1 MGLPMLVLT
10 CAIIALLHQ
19 HVNGGLIKRIIRQK
33 RDTGVNVTLPE
44 ENQSVVFNHIY
55 NINVPMGSL
64 CSVDLDSA
72 NGDTDLKPQ
81 IEPSKTYQEHT
92 VNEGNQIVFTHRIN
106 IPRRA
111 CGCAAAPDIKDL
123 LSRLEELE
131 GLVSSLREQCSS
143 SAGCC
148 PSGQTAEGQ
157 VDTTPYCNGRGNYST
172 ELCGCICEPG
182 WKGPNC
188 SEPECLN
195 NCNNKGR
202 CVNGKCICDEGF
214 TGEDCSQ
221 LTCPNDCSDQGKCID
236 GVCLCFE
243 EYTGKDCS
251 EEICPGACSEH
262 GKCVDGR
269 CVCDEGFTGEDC
281 SEPLCLNNCN
291 NHGRCVEK
299 ECVCNEGYTGED
311 CGELICPNDCYDRG
325 RCVNGTCYCEEGFTG
340 EDCGKRTCPNNCNN
354 RGRCENGLCI
364 CNEGF
369 VGDDCSERR
378 CPKDCNKRGRCINGK
393 CLCNEGFAGAACGQV
408 KCPKDCN
415 NRGRCVNGQCVC
427 QEGFV
432 GEDCSELRCPNDCS
446 NRGRCING
454 QCECDEGFM
463 GEECSQ
469 LKCPNDCHNRGRCI
483 NGQCV
488 CNEGFIGEDCGE
500 LRCLSDC
507 NNRGHCLNGQCVCEE
522 GFTGEDC
529 GELRCPH
536 DCNGHGR
543 CISGQCVCDEGY
555 MGDDCAELRCPNDCN
570 NHGRCVDGRCV
581 CDEAFTGEN
590 CGELVCL
597 NNCNNRGRCINGQC
611 ECDHGYTAI
620 DCSQQRCPS
629 DCNNRG
635 RCVDGQCL
643 CDEGF
648 GGPDCSERTC
658 LNNCNDLGRCVDG
671 QCICDEG
678 YEGDDC
684 SSVSPPSDLTVTD
697 VTDKTV
703 NLEWKNENLVNEY
716 LITYVPTS
724 VGGLELQ
731 FSVPGNETSA
741 TIQELEPGV
750 EYFIRVFAILKNKK
764 SIPISARVAT
774 YLPTPEGLTFKSIK
788 ETSVQVEWDPLNISF
803 DGWEL
808 IFRNTKK
815 EDNGDITNS
824 LKRPQTSYMQP
835 GLAPG
840 QEYNVSL
847 HIVKNKTRGPG
858 LFRVITT
865 KLDAPSQ
872 IEARDV
878 TDTTALITWFKPL
891 AEIDDMELSYG
902 PKDVPGDRTTIDLS
916 EDESQYSIG
925 NLKPHTEYEVTLIS
939 RRGNMVSD
947 PAKETFVTDLDA
959 PKNLKRLSQTD
970 NSITLEW
977 KNSHASIDNYRI
989 KFAPISGGDHAE
1001 ITVPRSNQATTKVTL
1016 TGLRPGTEYGIG
1028 VTAVK
1033 QDRES
1038 LPTTINA
1045 ATDLDNPKDLEVN
1058 DRTETTLSLRWKRPL
1073 AKFDRYRLIYII
1085 PSGRKNEIEI
1095 PADSTSYI
1103 LRELEAGTE
1112 YTISLIAEKGRHK
1125 GKPTVVKESTATPSL
1140 DLKWEA
1146 TPGPDEYSGSW
1157 SSEASGMGED
1167 SLRDV
1172 VVSNM
1177 TAHGFSLSWKVD
1189 LGVYTSF
1196 VVEYKKV
1203 DLAAGPLAEVFI
1215 PGNSLGTVIDGLQA
1229 NTSYK
1234 IKVYGMTGG
1243 QRSHPLE
1250 AVATTAHL
1258 VTTSGESASETTFNP
1273 TSPAP
1278 TEISD
1283 LANPTTDFLTLFS
1296 VPTDFSILEAS
1307 AQIHNLKITD
1317 RTFNSFT
1324 LSWAVQDA
1332 LFDKFLITLKS
1343 LPSLNKTQEI
1353 LVPGNLRETEFTNLI
1368 AGTQYLINLRGS
1380 TQGQLSRSLDAIA
1393 ATEEEPELG
1402 KLTVSKVSWDGFQL
1416 NWTAADGAY
1425 ENFVIQVW
1433 ESSNPEEARNLTV
1446 PGTLHFVNVTGLKAH
1461 MPYTVIL
1468 YGVIRGYKTK
1478 PLSVNTT
1485 TATVPEVGELT
1496 VSSITPES
1504 FNLSWTA
1511 PEEAFTTFTIEIIDS
1526 SRLQEPMEYNI
1537 SGNLRTAHIS
1547 GLSPKT
1553 DFIVYLYGSTRGF
1566 RTKAIS
1572 AAATTEEP
1580 LLSKLTVSNATSD
1593 SVSLTW
1599 EAQDDAF
1606 DRFVLEVR
1614 NSDLPLDSLVHTAPG
1629 DSRSFVITNLR
1640 AATNY
1645 TVQLR
1650 GLVDGQGAQTLTAL
1664 VTTESKPQLGT
1675 LTLTNVTPDSFNLSW
1690 TTQDG
1695 PFAKFVINVR
1705 DSYSAHE
1712 PQELTV
1718 PGGARSA
1725 HISGLV
1731 DYTGYDINIQGTTHA
1746 GVGTEPLTAFVM
1758 TESMPS
1764 LENLTVSNINPYGFM
1779 VSWMASENAFDNFLV
1794 IVVDSGK
1801 LLDPQEFLLT
1811 GDQRH
1816 LELKGLITGIG
1827 YEVMLYGF
1835 AKGRQTKPLNTVAI
1849 TEAEPEVDNLL
1860 VSDATPDGF
1869 RLSWTA
1875 DDGVFDSFV
1884 LKIRDTDRQ
1893 SDPRELIV
1901 PGHERTQDIS
1911 GLKEGT
1917 KYDIEL
1923 YGVISGRRSQPIN
1936 AVATTAV
1943 GSPKAIT
1950 FSDVTE
1956 NSAMVSWTPPRT
1968 RVESFRISYVP
1979 VTGGTPNVMT
1989 VDGTKTRTRLVKLIP
2004 GVSYT
2009 VSIISVKG
2017 FEESEPI
2024 SGTLTTALDTPSG
2037 LVAVNITDSEAL
2049 AIWQPAIAT
2058 VDNYIISYI
2067 AEDEPEVTQMVSG
2080 NTVEYDLNGLLPAT
2094 EYTLRLYAIKGPQKS
2109 ETVFTK
2115 FTTGLDAPRDLS
2127 AIEVQSETAVL
2138 SWKPPRGSLTGYLL
2152 IYESVDGKVKE
2163 VILDPEAT
2171 FYSLSELS
2179 PSTQYTVKLQA
2190 LNRDLKSKIIQTV
2203 FTTIGALY
2211 PYPRDCSQAL
2221 LNGESAS
2228 GLYTIYM
2235 NGDKSQPLEVYCD
2248 MTADGGGWIVFLRRH
2263 NGKENFYR
2271 NWRTYAAGFGDPK
2284 DEFWI
2289 GLENL
2294 HKITSQGQYELRVDL
2309 QDKGETAYAIYD
2321 RFSVG
2326 DSKSR
2331 YRLKVDGYSGTAG
2344 DSMTYHNGRS
2354 FSTFDK
2360 DNDAAITNCALSYK
2374 GAFWYKNC
2382 HRANLMGRYGDNSHS
2397 QGVNWFHWKGHEY
2410 SIQFAEMKLRP
2421 SSFRNL
2427 EGRRKRA

>member
-1 MGLPMLVLT
+1 MGLPMQVLT
-10 CAIIALLHQ
+10 CAIIALLYQ

-33 RDTGVNVTLPE
+33 RETGLNVTLPE
-44 ENQSVVFNHIY
+44 DNQSVVFNHVY

-72 NGDTDLKPQ
+72 NEDTDLKSQ
-81 IEPSKTYQEHT
+81 VEPSKTYQEHT

-148 PSGQTAEGQ
+148 PSSLTAEGQ
-157 VDTTPYCNGRGNYST
+157 VDTTPYCSGRGNYSG
-172 ELCGCICEPG
+172 EHCGCICEPG

-221 LTCPNDCSDQGKCID
+221 LTCPNDCSDQGKCIN

-243 EYTGKDCS
+243 EYTGEDCS
-251 EEICPGACSEH
+251 EERCPVACSEH
-262 GKCVDGR
+262 GKCVNGQ

-291 NHGRCVEK
+291 NRGRCVEK

-340 EDCGKRTCPNNCNN
+340 EDCGELTCPNNCNN
-354 RGRCENGLCI
+354 NGRCNNGLCI

-378 CPKDCNKRGRCINGK
+378 CPKDCNKRGRCVNGK
-393 CLCNEGFAGAACGQV
+393 CVCNEGFAGAVCGQV

-415 NRGRCVNGQCVC
+415 KQGRCVNGQCVC
-427 QEGFV
+427 QEGFM
-432 GEDCSELRCPNDCS
+432 GEDCSELRCPGDCS
-446 NRGRCING
+446 NRGRCVNG
-454 QCECDEGFM
+454 RCECDEGFM
-463 GEECSQ
+463 GEDCSQ
-469 LKCPNDCHNRGRCI
+469 LKCPNDCHNRGRCV
-483 NGQCV
+483 NRQCV

-500 LRCLSDC
+500 LRCLNDC
-507 NNRGHCLNGQCVCEE
+507 NNRGRCVNGQCVCEE
-522 GFTGEDC
+522 GFVGEDC
-529 GELRCPH
+529 GELRCPNN
-536 DCNGHGR
+536 CNEHGR
-543 CISGQCVCDEGY
+543 CINGQCVCDEGY
-555 MGDDCAELRCPNDCN
+555 MGEDCAELRCPNDCN
-570 NHGRCVDGRCV
+570 NRGLCV
-581 CDEAFTGEN
+581 
-590 CGELVCL
+590 
-597 NNCNNRGRCINGQC
+597 NGLC
-611 ECDHGYTAI
+611 ECDNGFTEM

-629 DCNNRG
+629 DCNNQG
-635 RCVDGQCL
+635 RCINGQCL
-643 CDEGF
+643 CEEGF
-648 GGPDCSERTC
+648 GGVDCSEQSC
-658 LNNCNDLGRCVDG
+658 PNNCNDMGRCVDG
-671 QCICDEG
+671 QCICDDG
-678 YEGDDC
+678 YEGGDC
-684 SSVSPPSDLTVTD
+684 SNVSPPSDLTVTD

-731 FSVPGNETSA
+731 FRVPGNETSA
-741 TIQELEPGV
+741 TIRELEPGV

-774 YLPTPEGLTFKSIK
+774 YLPAPEGLKFKSIK

-808 IFRNTKK
+808 VFRNMKK

-824 LKRPQTSYMQP
+824 LKRPDTSYMQP

-840 QEYNVSL
+840 QQYNVSL
-847 HIVKNKTRGPG
+847 HVVKNKTRGPG
-858 LFRVITT
+858 LFRVFTT
-865 KLDAPSQ
+865 KLDGPSQ

-891 AEIDDMELSYG
+891 AEIDDMELTYG

-939 RRGNMVSD
+939 RRGDMASD
-947 PAKETFVTDLDA
+947 PVKEIFVTDLDA
-959 PKNLKRLSQTD
+959 PKNLKRVSQTD

-977 KNSHASIDNYRI
+977 KNSQASIDNYRI

-1001 ITVPRSNQATTKVTL
+1001 ITVPRSNQATTKATL

-1038 LPTTINA
+1038 TPATINA
-1045 ATDLDNPKDLEVN
+1045 ATDLDNPKDLAVSDN
-1058 DRTETTLSLRWKRPL
+1058 TETTLSLRWRRPL
-1073 AKFDRYRLIYII
+1073 AKFDRYRLTYMI

-1103 LRELEAGTE
+1103 LRELDAGTE
-1112 YTISLIAEKGRHK
+1112 YTITLVAEKGRHK
-1125 GKPTVVKESTATPSL
+1125 SKPAMVKES
-1140 DLKWEA
+1140 
-1146 TPGPDEYSGSW
+1146 
-1157 SSEASGMGED
+1157 
-1167 SLRDV
+1167 
-1172 VVSNM
+1172 
-1177 TAHGFSLSWKVD
+1177 
-1189 LGVYTSF
+1189 
-1196 VVEYKKV
+1196 
-1203 DLAAGPLAEVFI
+1203 
-1215 PGNSLGTVIDGLQA
+1215 
-1229 NTSYK
+1229 
-1234 IKVYGMTGG
+1234 
-1243 QRSHPLE
+1243 
-1250 AVATTAHL
+1250 
-1258 VTTSGESASETTFNP
+1258 
-1273 TSPAP
+1273 
-1278 TEISD
+1278 
-1283 LANPTTDFLTLFS
+1283 
-1296 VPTDFSILEAS
+1296 
-1307 AQIHNLKITD
+1307 
-1317 RTFNSFT
+1317 
-1324 LSWAVQDA
+1324 
-1332 LFDKFLITLKS
+1332 
-1343 LPSLNKTQEI
+1343 
-1353 LVPGNLRETEFTNLI
+1353 
-1368 AGTQYLINLRGS
+1368 
-1380 TQGQLSRSLDAIA
+1380 
-1393 ATEEEPELG
+1393 TEEEPELG

-1416 NWTAADGAY
+1416 NWTAAEGAY
-1425 ENFVIQVW
+1425 EAFVIQVQ
-1433 ESSNPEEARNLTV
+1433 EPNNPEDARSLTV
-1446 PGTLHFVNVTGLKAH
+1446 PGSLRFVNVTGLKAN

-1468 YGVIRGYKTK
+1468 YGVIQGYRTK

-1485 TATVPEVGELT
+1485 TAEPEVGELM
-1496 VSSITPES
+1496 VSSITPKS

-1511 PEEAFTTFTIEIIDS
+1511 PDEAFKTFTIEIIDS
-1526 SRLQEPMEYNI
+1526 SRLLDPMEFNI

-1547 GLSPKT
+1547 GLSAKT
-1553 DFIVYLYGSTRGF
+1553 DFIVYLSGSTRGF
-1566 RTKAIS
+1566 RTKTIS
-1572 AAATTEEP
+1572 AAAT
-1580 LLSKLTVSNATSD
+1580 
-1593 SVSLTW
+1593 
-1599 EAQDDAF
+1599 
-1606 DRFVLEVR
+1606 
-1614 NSDLPLDSLVHTAPG
+1614 
-1629 DSRSFVITNLR
+1629 
-1640 AATNY
+1640 
-1645 TVQLR
+1645 
-1650 GLVDGQGAQTLTAL
+1650 
-1664 VTTESKPQLGT
+1664 
-1675 LTLTNVTPDSFNLSW
+1675 
-1690 TTQDG
+1690 
-1695 PFAKFVINVR
+1695 
-1705 DSYSAHE
+1705 
-1712 PQELTV
+1712 
-1718 PGGARSA
+1718 
-1725 HISGLV
+1725 
-1731 DYTGYDINIQGTTHA
+1731 
-1746 GVGTEPLTAFVM
+1746 
-1758 TESMPS
+1758 
-1764 LENLTVSNINPYGFM
+1764 
-1779 VSWMASENAFDNFLV
+1779 
-1794 IVVDSGK
+1794 
-1801 LLDPQEFLLT
+1801 
-1811 GDQRH
+1811 
-1816 LELKGLITGIG
+1816 
-1827 YEVMLYGF
+1827 
-1835 AKGRQTKPLNTVAI
+1835 

-1860 VSDATPDGF
+1860 VSDATPSGF

-1901 PGHERTQDIS
+1901 PGHERTQDIT

-1923 YGVISGRRSQPIN
+1923 YGLISGQRSQPIS
-1936 AVATTAV
+1936 AVASTAV
-1943 GSPKAIT
+1943 GSPKAIS
-1950 FSDVTE
+1950 FSDITE
-1956 NSAMVSWTPPRT
+1956 NSATVSWSPPRT

-1979 VTGGTPNVMT
+1979 ITGGTPNVVT
-1989 VDGTKTRTRLVKLIP
+1989 VDGTKTRTKLVKLIP
-2004 GVSYT
+2004 GVDYT
-2009 VSIISVKG
+2009 VSIISIKG

-2024 SGTLTTALDTPSG
+2024 SGILTTALDSPSG

-2058 VDNYIISYI
+2058 VDNYVISYI
-2067 AEDEPEVTQMVSG
+2067 AEDEPEVTQTVSG
-2080 NTVEYDLNGLLPAT
+2080 NTVEYDLNGLHPAT
-2094 EYTLRLYAIKGPQKS
+2094 EYMLRIYAVKGPQKS

-2115 FTTGLDAPRDLS
+2115 FTTGMDAPRDLS

-2138 SWKPPRGSLTGYLL
+2138 SWRPPRAFVTSYLL
-2152 IYESVDGKVKE
+2152 IYESIDGKVKE
-2163 VILDPEAT
+2163 VILGPEAT
-2171 FYSLSELS
+2171 SYSLSELN

-2190 LNRDLKSKIIQTV
+2190 LNRALKSKIIQTI
-2203 FTTIGALY
+2203 FTTIGLLY

-2235 NGDKSQPLEVYCD
+2235 NGNKSQPMEVYCD
-2248 MTADGGGWIVFLRRH
+2248 MISDGGGWIVFLRRH
-2263 NGKENFYR
+2263 NGKEDFYR
-2271 NWRTYAAGFGDPK
+2271 NWRTYAAGFGDPT

-2309 QDKGETAYAIYD
+2309 RDKGETAYALYD

-2326 DSKSR
+2326 DSKTR

-2344 DSMTYHNGRS
+2344 DSMLYHNGRS

-2382 HRANLMGRYGDNSHS
+2382 HRVNLMGRYGDNSHS

-2421 SSFRNL
+2421 ISFRNL

>member
-1 MGLPMLVLT
+1 MGLPMQVLT
-10 CAIIALLHQ
+10 CAIIALLHH

-33 RDTGVNVTLPE
+33 RETGLNVTLPE
-44 ENQSVVFNHIY
+44 DNQSVVFNHVY

-72 NGDTDLKPQ
+72 NEDTDLKSQ
-81 IEPSKTYQEHT
+81 VEPSKTYQEHT

-148 PSGQTAEGQ
+148 PSGLTAEGQ
-157 VDTTPYCNGRGNYST
+157 VDTTPYCSGRGNYSS
-172 ELCGCICEPG
+172 EHCGCICEPG

-221 LTCPNDCSDQGKCID
+221 LTCPNDCSDQGKCMN

-243 EYTGKDCS
+243 EYTGEDCS
-251 EEICPGACSEH
+251 EELCPVACSEH
-262 GKCVDGR
+262 GKCVNGR

-291 NHGRCVEK
+291 NRGRCVEK

-311 CGELICPNDCYDRG
+311 CSELICPNDCYDRG
-325 RCVNGTCYCEEGFTG
+325 RCVNGTCYCDEGFTG
-340 EDCGKRTCPNNCNN
+340 EDCGELTCPNNCNN
-354 RGRCENGLCI
+354 NGRCNNGLCI

-378 CPKDCNKRGRCINGK
+378 CPKDCNKRGRCVNGK
-393 CLCNEGFAGAACGQV
+393 CVCNEGFAGAACGQV

-415 NRGRCVNGQCVC
+415 KRGRCVNGQCVC
-427 QEGFV
+427 QEGFM
-432 GEDCSELRCPNDCS
+432 GEDCSELRCPGDCS
-446 NRGRCING
+446 NRGRCVNG
-454 QCECDEGFM
+454 RCECDEGFT
-463 GEECSQ
+463 GEDCSQ
-469 LKCPNDCHNRGRCI
+469 LKCPNDCHNRGRCV
-483 NGQCV
+483 NRQCV

-500 LRCLSDC
+500 LRCLNDC
-507 NNRGHCLNGQCVCEE
+507 NNRGHCVNGQCVCEE
-522 GFTGEDC
+522 GFVGEDC
-529 GELRCPH
+529 GELRCPNN
-536 DCNGHGR
+536 CNERGR
-543 CISGQCVCDEGY
+543 CINGQCVCDEGY
-555 MGDDCAELRCPNDCN
+555 MGEDCAELRCPNDCN
-570 NHGRCVDGRCV
+570 NRGRCV
-581 CDEAFTGEN
+581 
-590 CGELVCL
+590 
-597 NNCNNRGRCINGQC
+597 NGLC
-611 ECDHGYTAI
+611 ECDNGFTEM

-635 RCVDGQCL
+635 RCINGQCL
-643 CDEGF
+643 CEEGF
-648 GGPDCSERTC
+648 GGVDCSKRSC
-658 LNNCNDLGRCVDG
+658 PNNCNDMGRCVDG
-671 QCICDEG
+671 QCICDDG

-684 SSVSPPSDLTVTD
+684 SNVSPPSDLTVTD

-716 LITYVPTS
+716 FITYVPTS

-731 FSVPGNETSA
+731 FRVPGNETSA
-741 TIQELEPGV
+741 TIRELEPGV

-774 YLPTPEGLTFKSIK
+774 YLPAPEGLKFKSVR
-788 ETSVQVEWDPLNISF
+788 ETSVQVEWEPLNISF

-808 IFRNTKK
+808 VFRNMKE

-824 LKRPQTSYMQP
+824 LTRPETSYMQP

-840 QEYNVSL
+840 QQYNVSL
-847 HIVKNKTRGPG
+847 HVVKNKTRGPG
-858 LFRVITT
+858 LSRVFTT
-865 KLDAPSQ
+865 KLDGPSQ

-878 TDTTALITWFKPL
+878 TDTTALITWLKPL
-891 AEIDDMELSYG
+891 AEIDDIELTYG

-939 RRGNMVSD
+939 RRRDMASD
-947 PAKETFVTDLDA
+947 PVKETFVTGLDA

-977 KNSHASIDNYRI
+977 KNSQASIDNYRI

-1001 ITVPRSNQATTKVTL
+1001 ITVPRSNQATTKTTL

-1033 QDRES
+1033 QDKES
-1038 LPTTINA
+1038 TPATINA
-1045 ATDLDNPKDLEVN
+1045 ATDLDNPKDLVVG
-1058 DRTETTLSLRWKRPL
+1058 DKTEMTLSLRWRRPL
-1073 AKFDRYRLIYII
+1073 AKFDHYRLTYLN

-1103 LRELEAGTE
+1103 LRGLEPGTE
-1112 YTISLIAEKGRHK
+1112 YTITLVAEKGRHK
-1125 GKPTVVKESTATPSL
+1125 SKPTIVKESTATRSL
-1140 DLKWEA
+1140 ELKREP

-1157 SSEASGMGED
+1157 STEASGMGED
-1167 SLRDV
+1167 TLRDV
-1172 VVSNM
+1172 VVSNV
-1177 TAHGFSLSWKVD
+1177 TAHGFSLSWKAD
-1189 LGVYTSF
+1189 SGAYTSF
-1196 VVEYKKV
+1196 VVEYKEV
-1203 DLAAGPLAEVFI
+1203 AWAAGPLAEVFV
-1215 PGNSLGTVIDGLQA
+1215 PGDSLGTVIDGLQA

-1234 IKVYGMTGG
+1234 IKVYGMIGG

-1250 AVATTAHL
+1250 AEATTAHL
-1258 VTTSGESASETTFNP
+1258 VTASGESDNETTLNP

-1278 TEISD
+1278 TELSY
-1283 LANPTTDFLTLFS
+1283 LTNPSTDSHALLS
-1296 VPTDFSILEAS
+1296 VPTEFSILETT
-1307 AQIHNLKITD
+1307 AQLHDLKITG
-1317 RTFNSFT
+1317 RTFTNFT
-1324 LSWAVQDA
+1324 VSWAAQDA
-1332 LFDKFLITLKS
+1332 LFDQFFITLKS
-1343 LPSLNKTQEI
+1343 LPSLKRTQEI
-1353 LVPGNLRETEFTNLI
+1353 FVPGNLRETEFTNLT
-1368 AGTQYLINLRGS
+1368 AGTQYLINLHGS
-1380 TQGQLSRSLDAIA
+1380 SQGQLSQSLDVLA

-1402 KLTVSKVSWDGFQL
+1402 KLTVSKVRWDGFQL
-1416 NWTAADGAY
+1416 NWTAAEGAY
-1425 ENFVIQVW
+1425 ETFVIQVQDP
-1433 ESSNPEEARNLTV
+1433 NNTEETWNLTV
-1446 PGTLHFVNVTGLKAH
+1446 PGSLRFVTVTGLKAN
-1461 MPYTVIL
+1461 MPYTVTL
-1468 YGVIRGYKTK
+1468 YGVIQGYRTK

-1485 TATVPEVGELT
+1485 TAAEPEVGELM

-1504 FNLSWTA
+1504 FHLSWTA
-1511 PEEAFTTFTIEIIDS
+1511 PDEAFKTFTIEIIDS
-1526 SRLQEPMEYNI
+1526 SRLLEPMEYNI
-1537 SGNLRTAHIS
+1537 SGNLRTAQIS

-1553 DFIVYLYGSTRGF
+1553 DFIVYLSGSTGDF
-1566 RTKAIS
+1566 RTKTIS
-1572 AAATTEEP
+1572 AAATTVDEP

-1593 SVSLTW
+1593 RVSLTW
-1599 EAQDDAF
+1599 EAQDAAF
-1606 DRFVLEVR
+1606 DRFVLEVI
-1614 NSDLPLDSLVHTAPG
+1614 NSDLPLDSLVHTVPG
-1629 DSRSFVITNLR
+1629 ASRSFVITNLR
-1640 AATNY
+1640 ASTNY
-1645 TVQLR
+1645 TVQLH
-1650 GLVDGQGAQTLTAL
+1650 GLVDDQGAQTLTAL
-1664 VTTESKPQLGT
+1664 VTTEAKPQLGT

-1690 TTQDG
+1690 TARDG

-1705 DSYSAHE
+1705 DSYATHA

-1718 PGGARSA
+1718 SGRARSTR
-1725 HISGLV
+1725 ISGLA
-1731 DYTGYDINIQGTTHA
+1731 DYTGYDINIQGTTNA
-1746 GVGTEPLTAFVM
+1746 GVHTEPLTAFVV
-1758 TESMPS
+1758 TESMPP
-1764 LENLTVSNINPYGFM
+1764 LENLTVSDINPYGFT

-1811 GDQRH
+1811 GAQRQ

-1835 AKGRQTKPLNTVAI
+1835 AKGHQTKPLSTVAV

-1860 VSDATPDGF
+1860 VSDATPGGF

-1901 PGHERTQDIS
+1901 PGHERTQDIT

-1923 YGVISGRRSQPIN
+1923 YGLISGRRSQPIN

-1943 GSPKAIT
+1943 GSPKAIS
-1950 FSDVTE
+1950 FSDITE
-1956 NSAMVSWTPPRT
+1956 NSATVSWSPPRT

-1979 VTGGTPNVMT
+1979 ITGGTPNVVT
-1989 VDGTKTRTRLVKLIP
+1989 VDGTNTRTKLVKLIP
-2004 GVSYT
+2004 GVDYT
-2009 VSIISVKG
+2009 VSIISIKG
-2017 FEESEPI
+2017 FEESEPV
-2024 SGTLTTALDTPSG
+2024 SGILTTALDSPSG

-2049 AIWQPAIAT
+2049 AVWQPAIAT

-2067 AEDEPEVTQMVSG
+2067 AEDEPEVTQTVSG
-2080 NTVEYDLNGLLPAT
+2080 NTVEYDLNGLRPAT
-2094 EYTLRLYAIKGPQKS
+2094 EYILRIYAVKGPQKS

-2115 FTTGLDAPRDLS
+2115 FTTGMDAPRDLS

-2138 SWKPPRGSLTGYLL
+2138 SWRPPRASVTGYLL
-2152 IYESVDGKVKE
+2152 IYESINGKVKE
-2163 VILDPEAT
+2163 VILGPEAT
-2171 FYSLSELS
+2171 SYSLSELN

-2190 LNRDLKSKIIQTV
+2190 LNRALKSKRIQTI
-2203 FTTIGALY
+2203 FTTIGLLY

-2228 GLYTIYM
+2228 GLYTIYT
-2235 NGDKSQPLEVYCD
+2235 NGNKSQPMEVYCD
-2248 MTADGGGWIVFLRRH
+2248 MTSDGGGWIVFLRRH
-2263 NGKENFYR
+2263 NGNEDFYR

-2309 QDKGETAYAIYD
+2309 RDKGETAYALYD

-2326 DSKSR
+2326 DSKTR

-2382 HRANLMGRYGDNSHS
+2382 HRVNLMGRYGDNSHS
-2397 QGVNWFHWKGHEY
+2397 QGINWFHWKGHEY

-2421 SSFRNL
+2421 ISFRNL